1 MKKEEAPEEEKNKVP
16 QPNRE
21 EHDAKVQKI
30 QDEIDK
36 LTHNSM
42 FNPSGALL
50 ELLDPEQNNT
60 FKDRLMFTVTKASG
74 SLSQHS
80 L

>member
-1 MKKEEAPEEEKNKVP
+1 MRLRKVNNP
-16 QPNRE
+16 
-21 EHDAKVQKI
+21 VI
-30 QDEIDK
+30 LLDEIDK